1 MYARRGGRQTPAIDE
16 LPSTVIHSTTC
27 ALSATVT
34 DSTMAVNPFRSVL
47 AAAAAVML
55 AAGIAHAD
63 GPDDQFLAMLSKDG
77 VGGGPPDQL
86 IAIAHERCND
96 ANLPRSGPYNWRFG
110 AQPSPYIG
118 AIGNIYTELE
128 ATGMNSAQAAQFI
141 RDAITVYCPDQKGS

>member
-1 MYARRGGRQTPAIDE
+1 M
-16 LPSTVIHSTTC
+16 TC
-27 ALSATVT
+27 AFSAMVT
-34 DSTMAVNPFRSVL
+34 DSIMAVNPFRFVF
-47 AAAAAVML
+47 AAAAVVML

-77 VGGGPPDQL
+77 IVGAPDQM

-96 ANLPRSGPYNWRFG
+96 ANLPRSGGFNWRFG
-110 AQPSPYIG
+110 GQPSPYIG
-118 AIGNIYTELE
+118 AIGGIYTELE

>member
-1 MYARRGGRQTPAIDE
+1 M
-16 LPSTVIHSTTC
+16 TC
-27 ALSATVT
+27 ALSTVVPH
-34 DSTMAVNPFRSVL
+34 STMVVNPFGSVL

-55 AAGIAHAD
+55 AAGIAHAG

-77 VGGGPPDQL
+77 IGGPPDQL
-86 IAIAHERCND
+86 IAIAHERCDD
-96 ANLPRSGPYNWRFG
+96 ANLPRSGGFNWRFG
-110 AQPSPYIG
+110 GQPSPYIG

>member
-1 MYARRGGRQTPAIDE
+1 M
-16 LPSTVIHSTTC
+16 TC
-27 ALSATVT
+27 AFSAVVPHL
-34 DSTMAVNPFRSVL
+34 TMVVNPFGSVL

-55 AAGIAHAD
+55 AAGIAHAG

-77 VGGGPPDQL
+77 VFGGPPDQL

>member
-1 MYARRGGRQTPAIDE
+1 M
-16 LPSTVIHSTTC
+16 TC
-27 ALSATVT
+27 ALSTVVPHL
-34 DSTMAVNPFRSVL
+34 TMVVNPFRFVL

-63 GPDDQFLAMLSKDG
+63 GPDDQFLGMLSKDG
-77 VGGGPPDQL
+77 IVGAPDQM

-96 ANLPRSGPYNWRFG
+96 ANLPRSGPFNWRFG

>member
-1 MYARRGGRQTPAIDE
+1 
-16 LPSTVIHSTTC
+16 
-27 ALSATVT
+27 
-34 DSTMAVNPFRSVL
+34 MAVNPLRSVL
-47 AAAAAVML
+47 AASAAVLL

-63 GPDDQFLAMLSKDG
+63 GPDSQFLALLAKDG
-77 VGGGPPDQL
+77 LVGAPDQM
-86 IAIAHERCND
+86 IAIAHERCDD

-128 ATGMNSAQAAQFI
+128 STGMNSAQAAQFI